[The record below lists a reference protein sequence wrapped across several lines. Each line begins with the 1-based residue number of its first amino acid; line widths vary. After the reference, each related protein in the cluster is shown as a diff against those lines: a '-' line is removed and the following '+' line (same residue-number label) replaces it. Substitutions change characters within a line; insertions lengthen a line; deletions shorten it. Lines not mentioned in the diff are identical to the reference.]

1 MNSST
6 EWVRQR
12 PLAKRHSLCG
22 HTVLVQEKHKMSSVT
37 TALWLFCR
45 FYPCLDWQSLFW
57 TLVFIPCL
65 QNTEIK
71 EQLKCKCAVCC
82 TVMSTL
88 CGSCL
93 AKIASLP
100 SSRCN
105 ILSVGYSPSQ
115 AGISNLCKV
124 ILIVLTW
131 AQFCIFLVAEKSV
144 QTLYAWN
151 IISIN
156 EQWVTFFQKHWY
168 DQVCSCLFVRFPGQ
182 RKGGVHKS
190 AGDLSLN

>member
-6 EWVRQR
+6 EWVRQG

-22 HTVLVQEKHKMSSVT
+22 HTVLVTPCIFSTRWSSIT
-37 TALWLFCR
+37 AALWWFCR

-105 ILSVGYSPSQ
+105 ILSVGYNPSQ
-115 AGISNLCKV
+115 AGISKLCKV

-131 AQFCIFLVAEKSV
+131 AQFCIFLVAEKSIRM
-144 QTLYAWN
+144 N
-151 IISIN
+151 
-156 EQWVTFFQKHWY
+156 FFFFSKALVWP
-168 DQVCSCLFVRFPGQ
+168 LI
-182 RKGGVHKS
+182 KS
-190 AGDLSLN
+190 PFFECVPIYL